1 MLFEVKTVL
10 LDIDD
15 GNRDKIQKH
24 GLTIEQIKKFFQSNP
39 SYTKDEAHSSDEE
52 QRYLAFGPFEDTFMF
67 VAFTHRKIKKKIYYR
82 PISARLA
89 KTKEIRRLYENFK
102 K

>member
-1 MLFEVKTVL
+1 MKTVL
-10 LDIDD
+10 LNIDD
-15 GNRDKIQKH
+15 GNKQKLQKH

-52 QRYLAFGPFEDTFMF
+52 ERYLAFGPFEDGFMF
-67 VAFTHRKIKKKIYYR
+67 VAFTHRVIKKKLYYR

-89 KTKEIRRLYENFK
+89 RAKEVKRLYENFK